1 MASNKAKIRLKLKTY
16 SEQLYYM
23 TDALKLMGD
32 TLGGDSSRRP
42 IYIANAIG
50 HIEKASSMLARVA
63 QDLET
68 KKPKGE

>member
-32 TLGGDSSRRP
+32 TLSGDSSRRP
-42 IYIANAIG
+42 IYIANAIE
-50 HIEKASSMLARVA
+50 HIEKASSMLSLAA
-63 QDLET
+63 QEIES
-68 KKPKGE
+68 KKQKGE

>member
-32 TLGGDSSRRP
+32 TLSGDSSRRP

-50 HIEKASSMLARVA
+50 HIEKASSMLSLAA
-63 QDLET
+63 QEIES
-68 KKPKGE
+68 KKQKEE

>member
-32 TLGGDSSRRP
+32 TLSGDSSRRP
-42 IYIANAIG
+42 FYIANAIG
-50 HIEKASSMLARVA
+50 HIEKASSMLSLAVEE
-63 QDLET
+63 LET
-68 KKPKGE
+68 KKHKGE

>member
-23 TDALKLMGD
+23 ADALKLMSD
-32 TLGGDSSRRP
+32 TLRGENSRRP

-50 HIEKASSMLARVA
+50 HIEKASSMLSLAA
-63 QDLET
+63 QEIES
-68 KKPKGE
+68 KKQKEE

>member
-50 HIEKASSMLARVA
+50 HIEKASSMLSLAA
-63 QDLET
+63 QEIES
-68 KKPKGE
+68 KKQKGE